1 MVPVVILIVL
11 FALYEYEQL
20 IFLIIFFIPLS
31 IQLKDIIPVDMLDMS
46 LPTEPLIFGAMLI
59 FFVKLIVDRTFDKK
73 IYKHPVSI
81 AIYFY
86 MGWMLIT
93 SITSTM
99 PLVSFKFFLSRL
111 WFIVV
116 FYFLASQIFKN
127 IKKIDTYIWLY
138 LISLFIVVV
147 YSLYNLSEYG
157 FWNQKMAHSVMRP
170 FYNDHTSYSAI
181 IAMFFPI
188 LIGFVIGKNEEGFKK
203 YMAIFFLIVFTFAII
218 LSYSRAAW
226 LSLVSAFVFWVL
238 IKKKIKF
245 RSISITILVLAAI
258 SLIFKDEIFSRLK
271 NNKQDSSTNIT
282 QHIQSISNVSTD
294 ASNVERL
301 NRWNCAFRMFAEK
314 PIFGWGPGSYT
325 FQYAPFQHSDEK
337 TIISTNHGDRGNA
350 HSEYIGPLAESGI
363 LGLVFFIAIVLTT
376 IHTSVNRV
384 YRKSQY
390 PHIRSLCLVLL
401 LSLVTYYFHG
411 LLNNFLDTDKASAL
425 FWGFTSMIVVIDV
438 YHNKKIE
445 EKLNESTNEANK
457 LSG

>member
-1 MVPVVILIVL
+1 MI
-11 FALYEYEQL
+11 
-20 IFLIIFFIPLS
+20 
-31 IQLKDIIPVDMLDMS
+31 DMS

-59 FFVKLIVDRTFDKK
+59 FFIKLILDRSFDKK
-73 IYKHPVSI
+73 IYKHPISI
-81 AIYFY
+81 VIYFY
-86 MGWMLIT
+86 LGWILIT
-93 SITSTM
+93 CITSTM

-138 LISLFIVVV
+138 LISLFIVVI

-188 LIGFVIGKNEEGFKK
+188 LIGFIIDKNKEGFKK
-203 YMAIFFLIVFTFAII
+203 YIAILFLVVFAFAII

-226 LSLVSAFVFWVL
+226 LSLVIAFVFWVL
-238 IKKKIKF
+238 IKKKIKL
-245 RSISITILVLAAI
+245 RTISISILVLAAT
-258 SLIFKDEIFSRLK
+258 SFIFKDEIFSRLRK
-271 NNKQDSSTNIT
+271 NKQDSSTNIT

-314 PIFGWGPGSYT
+314 PIFGWGPGSYS

-350 HSEYIGPLAESGI
+350 HSEYIGSLAESGI

-376 IHTSVNRV
+376 IYTSVNRV
-384 YRKSQY
+384 YRKSEY
-390 PHIRSLCLVLL
+390 PQIRTLCLALL
-401 LSLVTYYFHG
+401 LSLVTYYCHG

-438 YHNKKIE
+438 YHNKKRE
-445 EKLNESTNEANK
+445 EI
-457 LSG
+457 